1 MKPSF
6 ALDFRDDK
14 VSLLH
19 RSGSL
24 WQRVGTVALD
34 TPDLEEAL
42 IYLRSTALGLSPKG
56 IATKLIIPNDQILYL
71 TLDAPGPSEEER
83 LAQVMAGL
91 EGRTPYEVGDLAF
104 DISGKGPQV
113 QVAVIAKE
121 TLAEAE
127 GFAAENR
134 FNPVSFVAVPEDGV
148 FQGEPWFG
156 TTSIFA
162 SLIGEGEKVERDKR
176 AVVYPAAEPAP
187 QAAAEAAPEAV
198 GSEPVEE
205 PTQEPAPQPE
215 IEAVQEPDP
224 VPEPELVAEPEPEAP
239 PAEPEPV
246 KAEPVKAEPVKAE
259 PEPVKSEP
267 FRAEPPE
274 TETAHDREASERAL
288 IERLGSTLSRP
299 IEQPLRAP
307 LAPRPPARPEPE
319 VEEAPMALDVPLDEP
334 DLDEPDLDGPDLN
347 GAEAEPQ
354 GADVIK
360 AALSARAGSVNI
372 AAASSM
378 RVTDPGI
385 GDDLPPLP
393 SSAAMMAFASRRQ
406 EELASGKAPTLGAAK
421 PMLPRA
427 AVKAAS
433 PTVAKPAKSAKDS
446 PRAQIGAPAGKR
458 QKVAFAGNPLDVGAG
473 RQPNPAAP
481 ARKALA
487 KGPGGFAMR
496 QPVRGKPRYLG
507 LMLTVV
513 LLFLLAMVAA
523 WSSYTLGA
531 WNLGSED
538 PVQSAQTDPAADGSQ
553 VDSSVPDIADEIA
566 ADGQD
571 PEALADGQGV
581 DGQGVDGQG
590 VDGGDVAAGD
600 GVDVTAPVD
609 PADLAGSE
617 IAALP
622 EADLPEVTQPDP
634 AATEAVLPEAAAPE
648 VAVTEAPGPA
658 PQTQAVTEGQTAAT
672 AAADGTQDEIFLAS
686 MDAPPAAPDPSALP
700 LPEAR
705 GDPLPMAQPAPP
717 PFGTVYQF
725 QPDGAILP
733 TPEGIITP
741 EGVLLKAGKPKLVPA
756 ERPAAVSAAAA
767 AAEPAAATPAVAPAV
782 APEAAPPEPA
792 ATVFADP
799 ALAGKLPK
807 ERPADLVPAAPSD
820 QGSLAPAQDSRFA
833 SLRPLA
839 RPATVLSAGEAAR
852 QAVSAATISAASA
865 VANPN
870 ASKLAVAI
878 SRKPAARPSNMNRAV
893 EAAIAVAMQQPIPEP
908 EPAAQPAAKANS
920 KTAAIAAKPAAPEDD
935 GEPDIVSAAPKIP
948 TKAGVAKQATFKNA
962 LNLSKINLIG
972 VYGTQSNRYALVR
985 QPNGRYKKVKVG
997 DSIDGGR
1004 VAAITASELRYQKG
1018 GRLIALAMPKS

>member
-34 TPDLEEAL
+34 TPDLDEAL

-71 TLDAPGPSEEER
+71 TLDAPGASEEER

-127 GFAAENR
+127 GFAAEHR

-156 TTSIFA
+156 TTSIFE

-176 AVVYPAAEPAP
+176 AVVYPAPEPKPQAEAEVAAVAEPEP
-187 QAAAEAAPEAV
+187 KPEPEPGPVPAESP
-198 GSEPVEE
+198 
-205 PTQEPAPQPE
+205 EPAPQPA
-215 IEAVQEPDP
+215 IDPVQEPVPDAPP
-224 VPEPELVAEPEPEAP
+224 VEK

-246 KAEPVKAEPVKAE
+246 KVEPVKVEPVKVEPGKAD
-259 PEPVKSEP
+259 PEPVKSET
-267 FRAEPPE
+267 FRVEPPAAHSE
-274 TETAHDREASERAL
+274 RQETALDREATERAL
-288 IERLGSTLSRP
+288 IESLGSTLSRP
-299 IEQPLRAP
+299 IEQPLRPP
-307 LAPRPPARPEPE
+307 LPPRRPEPE
-319 VEEAPMALDVPLDEP
+319 VEEAPMALDVPQ
-334 DLDEPDLDGPDLN
+334 DGT
-347 GAEAEPQ
+347 EEEPQ
-354 GADVIK
+354 GAEVIK
-360 AALSARAGSVNI
+360 AALSAKTGSVNI
-372 AAASSM
+372 ASSSST

-385 GDDLPPLP
+385 GDELPPLP

-406 EELASGKAPTLGAAK
+406 EELAAGKTPTLGAAK
-421 PMLPRA
+421 PMLPRGT
-427 AVKAAS
+427 VKTAS
-433 PTVAKPAKSAKDS
+433 PASATAAKPAKSAKDL
-446 PRAQIGAPAGKR
+446 PRAQIGLPGGKR
-458 QKVAFAGNPLDVGAG
+458 QKVAFAGNPLDAAAG

-538 PVQSAQTDPAADGSQ
+538 PVQSAQSDAEADG
-553 VDSSVPDIADEIA
+553 VLPDIADEIA

-581 DGQGVDGQG
+581 DGQGVDG
-590 VDGGDVAAGD
+590 GDLAAGD
-600 GVDVTAPVD
+600 ATEMLPPVD
-609 PADLAGSE
+609 PADLTGSE
-617 IAALP
+617 TAALP
-622 EADLPEVTQPDP
+622 EADQPETGLPEAEPTETAAP
-634 AATEAVLPEAAAPE
+634 AATLPEAAAPE
-648 VAVTEAPGPA
+648 VAVVETPGPA
-658 PQTQAVTEGQTAAT
+658 PKTEAVTEGQTAGT
-672 AAADGTQDEIFLAS
+672 AASDGTQDEIFLAS
-686 MDAPPAAPDPSALP
+686 MDAPPTAPDPSALP

-705 GDPLPMAQPAPP
+705 GDPLPLAQPAPP

-767 AAEPAAATPAVAPAV
+767 AAAPAT
-782 APEAAPPEPA
+782 ASP
-792 ATVFADP
+792 T
-799 ALAGKLPK
+799 
-807 ERPADLVPAAPSD
+807 
-820 QGSLAPAQDSRFA
+820 A
-833 SLRPLA
+833 SLRHSDRGCPCRCRTRCDGFRRPGTGRQIAQGTPRRSGA
-839 RPATVLSAGEAAR
+839 RSPV
-852 QAVSAATISAASA
+852 
-865 VANPN
+865 
-870 ASKLAVAI
+870 
-878 SRKPAARPSNMNRAV
+878 
-893 EAAIAVAMQQPIPEP
+893 
-908 EPAAQPAAKANS
+908 
-920 KTAAIAAKPAAPEDD
+920 
-935 GEPDIVSAAPKIP
+935 
-948 TKAGVAKQATFKNA
+948 
-962 LNLSKINLIG
+962 
-972 VYGTQSNRYALVR
+972 
-985 QPNGRYKKVKVG
+985 
-997 DSIDGGR
+997 
-1004 VAAITASELRYQKG
+1004 
-1018 GRLIALAMPKS
+1018 